1 MLNTPE
7 AHVRRYVYK
16 FKGRVKKLKYG
27 CSTSLGVEKT
37 LAGVQRAII
46 YAQQIKNDKKRNWR
60 LEQIV
65 QFSKEIEALKGL
77 AKEKKS

>member
-1 MLNTPE
+1 MLKSPE
-7 AHVRRYVYK
+7 AHVRNYVYK
-16 FKGRVKKLKYG
+16 FKGRVKKLKEG
-27 CSTSLGVEKT
+27 RSTILGLEKT
-37 LAGVQRAII
+37 LAGVSRAIV
-46 YAQQIKNDKKRNWR
+46 YAQQIKNEKKRNWR